1 MFFRRLDVR
10 DNLLEDNFLVLF
22 RLRLR
27 LRLRLLSVLLMLS
40 LTSCFAPKELIK
52 ESELFRQTIINNEEI
67 SRHYFEANGDRLFYA
82 AAGDQLKPALVIIH
96 GTPGSWRQFAR
107 YMLNEK
113 LRERFYVIVVDRP
126 GWGRSVAGDTQEI
139 ISYQRHATIFS
150 AFSVALKSTSQQQPV
165 ILMGHSLGSSIAP
178 RVAMDYPSAIDGL
191 LLLAGT
197 LSPELSGLRWY
208 NQAAR
213 LPIIAWLIGN
223 DLEKSNLEILALRG
237 EIEAMAPLWSSVKI
251 PTIVVQGMNDVYVYP
266 ENADFAEKN
275 FDPKLTE
282 VIRLEHEGHLFPL
295 TRRED
300 VVAWSLC
307 LLDRI
312 ANKVSVCSR
321 G

>member
-1 MFFRRLDVR
+1 MFFGRL
-10 DNLLEDNFLVLF
+10 NLWTNLFEDDFLVLF
-22 RLRLR
+22 
-27 LRLRLLSVLLMLS
+27 RLRLLSVLLMLS
-40 LTSCFAPKELIK
+40 LASCFAPKELIK
-52 ESELFRQTIINNEEI
+52 ELDLFNNTIINNVEI
-67 SRHYFEANGDRLFYA
+67 SRHYFEVDGDRLFYA
-82 AAGDQLKPALVIIH
+82 AAGDPLRPALVIIH
-96 GTPGSWRQFAR
+96 GTPGSWQQYAR

-126 GWGRSVAGDTQEI
+126 GWGHSVAGDTQEI

-150 AFSVALKSTSQQQPV
+150 AFSVALKNTSNQQPV
-165 ILMGHSLGSSIAP
+165 ILVGHSLGSSIAP
-178 RVAMDYPSAIDGL
+178 RVAMDYPGSINGL

-197 LSPELSGLRWY
+197 LSPELSGPRWY

-213 LPIIAWLIGN
+213 LPIITWLIGN
-223 DLEKSNLEILALRG
+223 DMKKSNLEILALRG
-237 EIEAMAPLWSSVKI
+237 EMEAMAPLWLNLKI
-251 PTIVVQGMNDVYVYP
+251 PTIVVQGMSDVNVYP

-312 ANKVSVCSR
+312 AIKVSVCDQ